1 MIYWD
6 TSCVIKLYAQES
18 DSGVWEQRALHADDG
33 LVASALMRTEAVYAF
48 HQKEIRG
55 EIKPGAAQA
64 LLDLLD
70 GDIDAGRYLMIP
82 LGGDVLDEACTI
94 ARECYLADPPVFTRT
109 LDGIHLATA
118 RLLKCKHVA
127 TSDARMRVAA
137 ELLGFVLI

>member
-18 DSGVWEQRALHADDG
+18 DSGAWEQRALDADDG
-33 LVASALMRTEAVYAF
+33 LIASALMRTEAVYAF
-48 HQKEIRG
+48 HQKEGRG

-64 LLDLLD
+64 LLELLD
-70 GDIDAGRYLMIP
+70 GDIDAGRYQMIP
-82 LGGDVLDEACTI
+82 VGSDVLAEACTI